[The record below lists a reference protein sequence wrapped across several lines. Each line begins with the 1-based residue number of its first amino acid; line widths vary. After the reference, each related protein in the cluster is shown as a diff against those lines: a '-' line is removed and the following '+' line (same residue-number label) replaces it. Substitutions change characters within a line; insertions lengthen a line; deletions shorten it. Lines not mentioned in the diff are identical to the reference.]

1 MDFFVIDHKEDIC
14 LSHPCVLKRKK
25 KGKACHRSLS
35 QYKSQRSDDSL
46 PSFQTHSQHK
56 DQGKTADIFGLHFTG
71 DNLYLYSYLHIY
83 LQLQIINLYDRNI
96 KQTAYLLT
104 KMCKNYMNGKCIR
117 CKVSQL
123 ILHF

>member
-14 LSHPCVLKRKK
+14 LSQPCVLKRKK

-35 QYKSQRSDDSL
+35 QYKSQRSDDFL

-83 LQLQIINLYDRNI
+83 LQLQIINLYDQHKTNSI
-96 KQTAYLLT
+96 FVNQNVQKLYEWQVY
-104 KMCKNYMNGKCIR
+104 KM
-117 CKVSQL
+117 
-123 ILHF
+123 